1 LNSSSENEINSSTLS
16 SSTSSS
22 DSSDKFDP
30 IEIWRNISNNYRI
43 LHRDVERALSPTGL
57 SLAELRILHMLEE
70 LGPSPMR
77 KLTNDILITPG
88 AMTGLIDGL
97 EDKGFVERIRSK
109 DDRRVITIKNTS
121 KGETILKRAKSL
133 HKQYVEKKLKSLS
146 KAEIFHFVRLL
157 DKLSNSS

>member
-1 LNSSSENEINSSTLS
+1 LNSSSENEINGSTLS
-16 SSTSSS
+16 SSSN
-22 DSSDKFDP
+22 SSDKFDP

-57 SLAELRILHMLEE
+57 SLAELRILYILNKS
-70 LGPSPMR
+70 GPLPMR
-77 KLTNDILITPG
+77 KLTDDILITPG

-133 HKQYVEKKLKSLS
+133 HKQYVEKKLESLS
-146 KAEIFHFVRLL
+146 KAEIFQFVRLL

>member
-1 LNSSSENEINSSTLS
+1 MNSSSENEINGSTLS
-16 SSTSSS
+16 SSSS

-43 LHRDVERALSPTGL
+43 LHRDVEGSLSPTGL

-133 HKQYVEKKLKSLS
+133 HKQYVEKKLESLS
-146 KAEIFHFVRLL
+146 KAEIFQFVRLL